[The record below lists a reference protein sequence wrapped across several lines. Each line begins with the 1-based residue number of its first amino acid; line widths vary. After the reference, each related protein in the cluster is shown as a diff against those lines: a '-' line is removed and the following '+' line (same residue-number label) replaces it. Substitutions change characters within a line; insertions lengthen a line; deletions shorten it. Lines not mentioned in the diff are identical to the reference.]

1 MKSIYVD
8 RQLAYVDYVFREIDK
23 WSLHPFIESLI
34 AQYLAALI
42 CGIYEDAIEHILDEF
57 VQKTTTTI
65 EIKNFI
71 SNSVDN
77 SFRNPDQ
84 SNIKR
89 LLKLFNDQWGA
100 QLDRKLQTNNWEA
113 LDTIVLNKNR
123 IAHGNISNITYPQ
136 IKRLFQDSKMIIEEI
151 DSMIL

>member
-1 MKSIYVD
+1 MKSSYVD

-23 WSLHPFIESLI
+23 WPLDPYIESLI

-57 VQKTTTTI
+57 AQKTTTSI

-71 SNSVDN
+71 SNSVSN

-84 SNIKR
+84 GNIKR
-89 LLKLFNDQWGA
+89 LLVTGQPS
-100 QLDRKLQTNNWEA
+100 EA
-113 LDTIVLNKNR
+113 
-123 IAHGNISNITYPQ
+123 P
-136 IKRLFQDSKMIIEEI
+136 FFP
-151 DSMIL
+151 

>member
-1 MKSIYVD
+1 MNSIYVD
-8 RQLAYVDYVFREIDK
+8 RQLTYVDFVFSEIDK
-23 WSLHPFIESLI
+23 WSLDPFIESLI

-42 CGIYEDAIEHILDEF
+42 CGIYEDAIEQILDEF
-57 VQKTTTTI
+57 IQKTSTTM

-71 SNSVDN
+71 SNSVSN

-84 SNIKR
+84 TNIKR

-113 LDTIVLNKNR
+113 LDAIILHKNH
-123 IAHGNISNITYPQ
+123 IAHGTRSNITYPQ
-136 IKRLFQDSKMIIEEI
+136 IKRLFQDSKKIIEEI
-151 DSMIL
+151 DLMIL